1 MVTIVIIIIIVPII
15 RNIIFILVY
24 VLIAGRSSEAGRA
37 ATLMSVNE
45 VDALLE
51 LGASHPLAVVNVLL
65 W

>member
-1 MVTIVIIIIIVPII
+1 MIIVIIFVPII

>member
-1 MVTIVIIIIIVPII
+1 MIIIIIIVPII

>member
-1 MVTIVIIIIIVPII
+1 MIIIIIIVPII

-37 ATLMSVNE
+37 ATLMSVNK

>member
-1 MVTIVIIIIIVPII
+1 MIIFIIIVPII
-15 RNIIFILVY
+15 TNIIFILVY
-24 VLIAGRSSEAGRA
+24 VLIAGRSSEARRA

-51 LGASHPLAVVNVLL
+51 LGASYTLAVVNVFL

>member
-37 ATLMSVNE
+37 ATLMSVNK

>member
-1 MVTIVIIIIIVPII
+1 MVIIIIIVPII

>member
-1 MVTIVIIIIIVPII
+1 MIIIIIIFPII
-15 RNIIFILVY
+15 TNIIFILVY

>member
-1 MVTIVIIIIIVPII
+1 MIIFIIIVPII
-15 RNIIFILVY
+15 TNIIFILVY